1 MKHKRIMYRIYSHK
15 KKKKTIPVKPKILK
29 QYYEPTRKATNLL
42 NYLEKFKMIIKNKKY
57 TSKC

>member
-29 QYYEPTRKATNLL
+29 QYYEPTWKATNLL
-42 NYLEKFKMIIKNKKY
+42 NYLEKFKMIIMFK
-57 TSKC
+57 